1 VTALA
6 HPHGTIETN
15 RSHALQI
22 ELVAFAGTPKHP
34 DALKNMSKLCRW
46 LEATHNVPPV
56 WPNGL
61 PKPSSNGHD
70 PGHHNRNEHNWRTM
84 GGHYGHCN
92 VPGNKHWDPG
102 YTTKEANVV
111 VPAITPAE
119 EVVAD
124 AGIHLLAEKAEL
136 PEMGLLANVL
146 DNAAFVSFDNPTT
159 EDLEPELEELD
170 STPSDKAAED
180 RIADLVRVLSADGPR
195 LPDGRPY
202 FYPNGISRIQ
212 VKVGTGSNATPEVC
226 IDVEGPPEKTARTR
240 AGQ

>member
-1 VTALA
+1 
-6 HPHGTIETN
+6 
-15 RSHALQI
+15 
-22 ELVAFAGTPKHP
+22 
-34 DALKNMSKLCRW
+34 
-46 LEATHNVPPV
+46 
-56 WPNGL
+56 
-61 PKPSSNGHD
+61 
-70 PGHHNRNEHNWRTM
+70 M